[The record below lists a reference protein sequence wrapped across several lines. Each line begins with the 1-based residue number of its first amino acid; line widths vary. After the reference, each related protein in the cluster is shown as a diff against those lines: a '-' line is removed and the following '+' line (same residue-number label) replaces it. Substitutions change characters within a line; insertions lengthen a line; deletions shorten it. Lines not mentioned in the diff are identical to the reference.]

1 MALPRRRHLGELE
14 LAVLKYLWS
23 TGSAH
28 AKAVHST
35 IGTRRG
41 ITLNTV
47 QSTLERLYHKGLLS
61 REKVSHA
68 YVYTSQVRREE
79 LMTQMIEEVMAVF
92 TGGKP
97 QPMLPTF
104 VDLAARVDEKNLDR
118 LEQLIAAR
126 RQAGK
131 EPNP

>member
-14 LAVLKYLWS
+14 LAVLEYLWS

-28 AKAVHST
+28 AKAVHSA

-68 YVYTSQVRREE
+68 YVYTPQIRREE
-79 LMTQMIEEVMAVF
+79 LITQMIEEVMAVF
-92 TGGKP
+92 TDGKP

-104 VDLAARVDEKNLDR
+104 IDLAARVDERNLDR

-131 EPNP
+131 VRKP

>member
-14 LAVLKYLWS
+14 LAVLEYLWS
-23 TGSAH
+23 TGLAH
-28 AKAVHST
+28 AKAVHSA

-47 QSTLERLYHKGLLS
+47 QSTLERLYHKELLS

-68 YVYTSQVRREE
+68 YIYTPQVRREE
-79 LMTQMIEEVMAVF
+79 LMTQMIEEVMGVF

-97 QPMLPTF
+97 QPMLPAF
-104 VDLAARVDEKNLDR
+104 VDLAARVDERNLER
-118 LEQLIAAR
+118 LEQLIA
-126 RQAGK
+126 
-131 EPNP
+131 

>member
-14 LAVLKYLWS
+14 LAVLEYLWS

-28 AKAVHST
+28 AKAVHSA

-68 YVYTSQVRREE
+68 YVYTSHVQREE

-92 TGGKP
+92 TGGKH